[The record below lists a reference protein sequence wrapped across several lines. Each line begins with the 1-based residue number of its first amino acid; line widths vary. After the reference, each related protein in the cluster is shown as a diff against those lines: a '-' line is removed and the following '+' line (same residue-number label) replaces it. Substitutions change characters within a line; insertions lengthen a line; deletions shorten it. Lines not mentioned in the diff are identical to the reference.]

1 MTKYTPPEEASG
13 AASLAI
19 SYKLPL
25 DIEAKLSEDEL
36 RLFYSLSEDQQR
48 LSLKQAGVIPSVSG
62 TAATANK
69 LARFGLNRQAAPN
82 PRKKPSGPLKRT
94 LENLI
99 TEITGDFDAVIDA
112 FKVDAVELRNA
123 APDIARENTLGD
135 LRRAGMAF
143 IRVQEVDERYR
154 YVYPQSLDGLEMKP
168 VSFKRIKNILAEIKK
183 PIPG

>member
-48 LSLKQAGVIPSVSG
+48 LSLKQTGVIPSVSG

-69 LARFGLNRQAAPN
+69 LARIGLNRQAPKHKRPRRLDALGELIFGILKDNLNAHWTDVLVRLEELVRLDVPAPM
-82 PRKKPSGPLKRT
+82 RVICSMKGQIKWKTEAVRT
-94 LENLI
+94 S
-99 TEITGDFDAVIDA
+99 
-112 FKVDAVELRNA
+112 LRLSM
-123 APDIARENTLGD
+123 P
-135 LRRAGMAF
+135 
-143 IRVQEVDERYR
+143 
-154 YVYPQSLDGLEMKP
+154 
-168 VSFKRIKNILAEIKK
+168 
-183 PIPG
+183 